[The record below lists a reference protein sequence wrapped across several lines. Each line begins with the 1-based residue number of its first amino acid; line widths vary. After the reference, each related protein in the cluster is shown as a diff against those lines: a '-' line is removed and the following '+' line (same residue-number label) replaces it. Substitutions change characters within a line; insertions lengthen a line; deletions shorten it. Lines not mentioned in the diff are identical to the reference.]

1 MGTHDAI
8 IRTAAHVVA
17 ITVKTYMFTTGTLA
31 IDS

>member
-17 ITVKTYMFTTGTLA
+17 ITVKTYLCVYDWNFGN
-31 IDS
+31 